1 MTIEHEAKV
10 LDVALDEIADV
21 ILRAGGRRVATRQ
34 GGESPPVIAERF
46 LPRLV
51 RLWRDVGDLGAV
63 VAVVG
68 LVAGSAGL
76 GGE

>member
-46 LPRLV
+46 LPQLS
-51 RLWRDVGDLGAV
+51 LAFL
-63 VAVVG
+63 
-68 LVAGSAGL
+68 
-76 GGE
+76 E